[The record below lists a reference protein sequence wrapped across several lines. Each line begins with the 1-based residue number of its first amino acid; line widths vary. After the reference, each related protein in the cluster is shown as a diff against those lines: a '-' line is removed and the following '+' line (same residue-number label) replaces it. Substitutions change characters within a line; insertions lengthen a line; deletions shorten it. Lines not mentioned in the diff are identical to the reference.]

1 MYFQYIR
8 VDQSCFMKFKK
19 LTTFIS
25 AIVFIQIQIMAQYSA
40 PEMTS
45 LINQQFQFAAKQLK
59 VLEQH
64 VPDTVMPKTLNKN
77 TGAVEVSNTTWWC
90 SGFFPASLLYVY
102 EHTNDQEILRIA
114 KKRLALQEPMKH
126 YTGNHDLGFMMFNPF
141 GNAYRLFKDPKDK
154 ATIDT
159 AAMSLITR
167 YRPQI
172 KSIQSWNKNKN
183 FNCPVIIDNMMNLE
197 LLMWVSQNG
206 GDPKFKEIALNHA
219 NSTIANHYR
228 ADYSAFH
235 VLDYDLETG
244 KLIAGKNH
252 QGYND
257 ASAWSR
263 GQAWGFYGF
272 VMMYRFTK
280 DQRYLDH
287 ARNIAKFLLNHPNM
301 PKDYILYWDFNAP
314 DIPNDLR
321 DASAA
326 AIFAS
331 GLLELAQFT
340 KSDESKNYINI
351 SASIIKTLSSPA
363 YCASVGE
370 NGGFLLKHSVG
381 HLPGNSEVDV
391 PLTYA
396 DYYYLEAMHRFNN
409 WVLKK

>member
-1 MYFQYIR
+1 
-8 VDQSCFMKFKK
+8 MKHLHATK
-19 LTTFIS
+19 LLIAASMLIS
-25 AIVFIQIQIMAQYSA
+25 TAFGQYSSK
-40 PEMTS
+40 EMS
-45 LINQQFQFAAKQLK
+45 GIIEKQFEFAARQLK
-59 VLEQH
+59 VLETN
-64 VPDTVMPKTLNKN
+64 VPDTMMPKTLNNK
-77 TGAVEVSNTTWWC
+77 TGVVEVSKTNWWC

-102 EHTNDQEILRIA
+102 EHTNDKEILRIA
-114 KKRLALQEPMKH
+114 QKRLDLQEPMKH

-141 GNAYRLFKDPKDK
+141 GHAYRLFKRPNDK
-154 ATIDT
+154 TTIDT

-167 YRPQI
+167 YRPSI

-206 GDPKFKEIALNHA
+206 GDPKFREIAINHA

-228 ADYSAFH
+228 SDYSAFH

-252 QGYND
+252 QGYKD

-280 DQRYLDH
+280 DQHYLDH
-287 ARNIAKFLLNHPNM
+287 ARNIAKFLFNHPNM
-301 PKDYILYWDFNAP
+301 PKDYIMYWDFNTP
-314 DIPNDLR
+314 DIPNTLR
-321 DASAA
+321 DASAS
-326 AIFAS
+326 AILAS

-340 KSDESKNYINI
+340 KGSESSDYINK
-351 SASIIKTLSSPA
+351 SASIIKTLSTPA
-363 YCASVGE
+363 YCAAVGE

-381 HLPGNSEVDV
+381 HLPANSEVDV

-396 DYYYLEAMHRFNN
+396 DYYYLEALHRFKN
-409 WVLKK
+409 WVLKN

>member
-1 MYFQYIR
+1 MKSKKFLLGIIVCLFFQM
-8 VDQSCFMKFKK
+8 QS
-19 LTTFIS
+19 I
-25 AIVFIQIQIMAQYSA
+25 AQFNA
-40 PEMTS
+40 AEMS
-45 LINQQFQFAAKQLK
+45 DLINELFQFASKQLK
-59 VLEQH
+59 VLESH
-64 VPDTVMPKTLNKN
+64 VPDSMMPKTLNTK
-77 TGAVEVSNTTWWC
+77 TGIVESSKTNWWC

-172 KSIQSWNKNKN
+172 KSIQSWNKNKI

-206 GDPKFKEIALNHA
+206 GDPKFREIAINHA
-219 NSTIANHYR
+219 NSTITNHYR
-228 ADYSAFH
+228 SDYSAFH

-280 DQRYLDH
+280 DLRYLDH

-301 PKDYILYWDFNAP
+301 PKDYILYWDFNVP
-314 DIPNDLR
+314 EIPNTLR

-326 AIFAS
+326 AILAS
-331 GLLELAQFT
+331 GLLELSQFT
-340 KSDESKNYINI
+340 KGVESKNYINV
-351 SASIIKTLSSPA
+351 SASIIKTLSSTS
-363 YCASVGE
+363 YCATVGD

-396 DYYYLEAMHRFNN
+396 DYYYLEAMHRFKN
-409 WVLKK
+409 WILKK